1 MMAFL
6 SLREA
11 ILHLKMILT
20 ALAVTLAAA
29 CQSARG
35 DMNEIAELYG
45 RADGIAEP
53 QLSPQGT
60 KLAIE

>member
-1 MMAFL
+1 M
-6 SLREA
+6 
-11 ILHLKMILT
+11 HLKMILT

-29 CQSARG
+29 CQSARA

-45 RADGIAEP
+45 RADGIAAP

>member
-29 CQSARG
+29 CQTARA